1 MLLGLLFPRRK
12 WAIRIVE
19 KVCKDI
25 KTPEAT
31 EAIELIVWGVKNS
44 PTPLPVR
51 DRAIITAMGLV
62 TNQTAVAQFLKEV
75 PMTQGRAVR
84 FLRHIRDAAVAL
96 AKEEGLEKLVEMGLR
111 RGR

>member
-1 MLLGLLFPRRK
+1 MILGLFFPQRK

-31 EAIELIVWGVKNS
+31 EAIKLIVWGVKHS

-51 DRAIITAMGLV
+51 DRTIITAMGLV
-62 TNQTAVAQFLKEV
+62 TNPTAVAQFLKEV
-75 PMTQGRAVR
+75 PMTRGRAVR
-84 FLRHIRDAAVAL
+84 FLRSIRDAAAAL